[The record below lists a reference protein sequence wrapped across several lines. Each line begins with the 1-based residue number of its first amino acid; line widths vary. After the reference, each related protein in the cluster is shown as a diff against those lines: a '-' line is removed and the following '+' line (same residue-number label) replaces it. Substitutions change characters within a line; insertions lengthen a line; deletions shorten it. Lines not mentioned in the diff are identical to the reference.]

1 MSGLYE
7 KYKNLYKKQQDVEN
21 KKHRLNRWVV
31 SYADFTTVLLAIF
44 MVLWI
49 SSNLKIENHQVLAK
63 NKIQKEIK
71 NKETQS
77 TGPNHLLDG
86 VKNPSDSKEIKVLEF
101 EKTVQNI
108 NANLEGKN
116 KAQIIPEDTK
126 ITIRLS
132 DGVLFDEGS
141 AIIKADSKKTLDAV
155 VFELKK
161 NNKNITVEGHSDN
174 VPVVGGK
181 YSSNWELSSVRATNI
196 ANYLISSGI
205 DKNRLSVAGY
215 ADNKP
220 AATNSTEEG
229 RAKNRRVDIVIEN

>member
-1 MSGLYE
+1 M
-7 KYKNLYKKQQDVEN
+7 
-21 KKHRLNRWVV
+21 
-31 SYADFTTVLLAIF
+31 
-44 MVLWI
+44 
-49 SSNLKIENHQVLAK
+49 
-63 NKIQKEIK
+63 
-71 NKETQS
+71 
-77 TGPNHLLDG
+77 
-86 VKNPSDSKEIKVLEF
+86 
-101 EKTVQNI
+101 
-108 NANLEGKN
+108 
-116 KAQIIPEDTK
+116 
-126 ITIRLS
+126 
-132 DGVLFDEGS
+132 LFDEGS
-141 AIIKADSKKTLDAV
+141 AIIKADSKKALDAV

>member
-7 KYKNLYKKQQDVEN
+7 KYKNLYKKQQGVEN

-77 TGPNHLLDG
+77 TGSNHLLDG
-86 VKNPSDSKEIKVLEF
+86 VKNPSDSKEIRVLEF
-101 EKTVQNI
+101 EKTAQNI
-108 NANLEGKN
+108 KANLEGKN